1 MKNIFVFILLFALA
15 TNQETYH
22 IFNISSIQC
31 SPYNGYGLFGV
42 NFEES
47 IPVPGSDKTFQL
59 VLKSSDGSPSINA
72 YCSFNGI
79 SEDITYDESYEV
91 TSEES
96 ENLDE
101 TTETFLEDRTSEIDS
116 SFENEATDIE
126 SRENMVDEA
135 ISAESSEENEIISEK
150 DESSDELIDEAF
162 ESGTD
167 SNEFLSETEKISEET
182 LTETVETGN
191 DSEESTNTVSE
202 EQTDSDE
209 KLKETEEA
217 DNDSEES
224 TKSVSEE
231 QSDSEESSNENDNSE
246 EQEIDEAEAEEETLS
261 GGLRRLSQINKK
273 KKIKIVKKRRRLNDD
288 EYYDNL
294 FNDYGASCYF
304 ESPQYSGRYTIDSV
318 TSNDENIN
326 VELYE
331 SGAII
336 SDLIHCIDE
345 EWAQSLLNL
354 NISFRQVNSFEIDK
368 EGNAQF
374 YLYGLTTKNLDKFSF
389 VLKIYPLINVGAS
402 SETIDANC
410 ASDETIEVPELGI
423 LPVLFI
429 CSFTSTEQVTSIEI
443 VGSEVMA
450 GFPTDKYLLNPVL
463 TDERINNG
471 ELPNMTDPDV
481 FGAAPTIIDIQ
492 EFNFEN
498 AQSEGTF
505 EIIGNCNSENL
516 KVGQSFEFPL
526 AFPSGIVVI
535 MTIKEINSGEI
546 TAECTLNTEVEN
558 QPLYFDQ
565 RTIILDGKELFTFPG
580 FKTNSPASIIATEK
594 SEEETSE
601 ETTET
606 SADETVETATDETTE
621 TSSDEAIETLDNE
634 LAETSTDESAE
645 TIIDETTEAS
655 SDEASEILDDEA
667 IETSSDETAEAL
679 NDETIETSTDETA
692 EEATTNELAE
702 TLTDEAIE
710 ASTEEA
716 TTDEL
721 AETTADET
729 AERSSDETSEILDD
743 EREEVTDEISE
754 KSETSITET
763 TTEPQT
769 DISLEDAELAANMT
783 LSFRQVNSFEID
795 KEGNAQ
801 FYLYGFT
808 TEELVKFSF
817 ALEIYLLINGEKS
830 TETTEINCSN
840 DETIEI
846 PELGIAPVLF
856 ICSFTSTEQVTS
868 IEIVSSEVMVGFPTD
883 EYLLNPVL
891 TDERINNGELPNM
904 TDPDVLEAVP
914 PIIDIQEFN
923 FDNVEKEG
931 TFEIIAT
938 LKEESSNLEEGQ
950 SFEISLAYPSYIDI
964 TITITKIDGLE
975 ITFECEIN
983 GEVDSQ
989 PLISEQKVIML
1000 DGKELLVLP
1009 GFQTE
1014 EITTSGVVAPSE
1026 ETSSQNGTSTEETTS
1041 EETST
1046 EEISS
1051 ETKTDESTGEETT
1064 SEETTSE
1071 ESSTNEKSSTEEATT
1086 EETST
1091 DETTGEET
1099 TTEETTSKEISTDET
1114 TGEETTTEEASLD
1127 EATSEETSTEGT
1139 TSEETTSEETTSEET
1154 TSEGTTT
1161 EETTTEGT
1169 TSEETTSEG
1178 TTTEETTSEETTS
1191 EGTTSEETT
1200 SEETTSEGTT
1210 SEETTTEGTTSEETT
1225 SEETTS
1231 EETTSEGTTTEET
1244 TSEETTSEETTS
1256 EETTSEETTS
1266 EETTS
1271 EETTSEESSSNSTAT
1286 EEYSSD
1292 ETSSEELS
1300 DTTTEEE
1307 TSSDEVTTEE
1317 TSSDTTI
1324 NNETSSDTDTSS
1336 ESDATD
1342 STQPST
1348 ERTDEAESTSK
1359 EETNRPTFV
1368 IDEDV
1373 ITIEDAKKLLN
1384 ISLSFRQLKQFEYN
1398 SGAVS
1403 FIFIGLAS
1411 QHISTGH
1418 TISILINLYLESG
1431 DMEEEARPAI
1441 CTISSPVNPSEGQV
1455 VKAIYECK
1463 VENLEEVYTSLR
1475 FNNSDE
1481 IAGAPTDDEVALNPV
1496 LTDQAIENKEV
1507 IDGEKVK
1514 VPPTF
1519 VIEEE
1524 DHSECSSSGKLKIKG
1539 SLTEDTSIVTK
1550 FTIPLTYPE
1559 GVSLTC
1565 SFDINTL
1572 DCTLDRDITESL
1584 LIEQVMIKEGTKELF
1599 ILPSFKIEDIKC
1611 RNGIIK
1617 EVEEKVNVDISFRQV
1632 STIKKI
1638 TKGFNFFFAAF
1649 VNNKLQAKTEI
1660 KMKIILLLAN
1670 ATEIEK
1676 NATCVLKE
1684 DVSPS
1689 NGSPIQGDFD
1699 CSISLTDEE
1708 DKSVGSNY
1716 ELSVSPDNGDIGGCA
1731 ELTEQE
1737 KSPRLTDLAIAESK
1751 EKGDDSLGK
1760 VLDFSLTENKEYK
1773 PPTFEVTSFNLSSCA
1788 ETGKFKVKG
1797 TFSEDITEELT
1808 FNIPFSFPSSEIKCT
1823 VKNVTKDEEVEIKC
1837 KVQKGFRKVRSFV
1850 LEPRLIKK
1858 KCVEK
1863 LYIKG
1868 NKNIELNENA
1878 EFKCENFNTIKKQ
1891 KAILRYKEAHY
1902 SFLQLSRPVTKT
1914 HRFFFMALRRR
1925 VTTRAFA
1932 RFSIKIKVHV
1942 MRKSLRMLQDD
1953 LTLDLDDVEVEC
1965 NVDQKSGDS
1974 ASYGCSPSITINA
1987 DPNEVEIDDEESL
2000 IVGAPDEI
2008 EVQTNPTI
2016 DLTELSNLD
2025 TIEKLPSVNITNIT
2039 SLNCTYTGQF
2049 SIIGDLVDSSN
2060 QLSSFN
2066 KSKSF
2071 VVPFATPDSK
2081 GVCKINSLTDSNIEL
2096 ICENTEDF
2104 SPTQVL
2110 ISSQVINDANGNP
2123 IFKIVND
2130 KTAADLFGCATSEN
2144 STLPTADEEAENT
2157 GESSTDSTT
2166 SSDTTSTQGSG
2177 LYHRNTSSGG
2187 LSGGAIAGIVIA
2199 CAAVLI
2205 AVCVLMGLVK
2215 KGALGA
2221 RKRVAIPIDNSAT
2234 VAQFNYAQ
2242 GQN

>member
-167 SNEFLSETEKISEET
+167 SNEFLSETEKISDET

-191 DSEESTNTVSE
+191 DSEESTSTVSE

-231 QSDSEESSNENDNSE
+231 QS
-246 EQEIDEAEAEEETLS
+246 DEAEAEEETLS

-374 YLYGLTTKNLDKFSF
+374 YLYGLTTEELVKFSF
-389 VLKIYPLINVGAS
+389 ALEIYLLINGEKS
-402 SETIDANC
+402 TETTEINC
-410 ASDETIEVPELGI
+410 SNDETIEIPELGI
-423 LPVLFI
+423 APVLFI

-443 VGSEVMA
+443 VGSEVMV
-450 GFPTDKYLLNPVL
+450 GFPTDKSLLNPVL
-463 TDERINNG
+463 TDEKINNG
-471 ELPNMTDPDV
+471 ELLNMTDPDV

-526 AFPSGIVVI
+526 AFPSGIVVT

-606 SADETVETATDETTE
+606 SADETVETATDEKTE

-634 LAETSTDESAE
+634 LAETSTDES
-645 TIIDETTEAS
+645 
-655 SDEASEILDDEA
+655 
-667 IETSSDETAEAL
+667 
-679 NDETIETSTDETA
+679 
-692 EEATTNELAE
+692 
-702 TLTDEAIE
+702 
-710 ASTEEA
+710 
-716 TTDEL
+716 

-801 FYLYGFT
+801 FYLYGLT

-868 IEIVSSEVMVGFPTD
+868 IEIVGSEVMVGFPTD
-883 EYLLNPVL
+883 KSLLNPVL
-891 TDERINNGELPNM
+891 TDEKINNGELLNM
-904 TDPDVLEAVP
+904 TDPDVFGAAP
-914 PIIDIQEFN
+914 TIIDIQEFN

-931 TFEIIAT
+931 TFEIIAA
-938 LKEESSNLEEGQ
+938 LKEESSDLKKGQ

-1014 EITTSGVVAPSE
+1014 EITTSGVVVPSE

-1051 ETKTDESTGEETT
+1051 ETTTDETTDEETT
-1064 SEETTSE
+1064 SEE
-1071 ESSTNEKSSTEEATT
+1071 
-1086 EETST
+1086 
-1091 DETTGEET
+1091 
-1099 TTEETTSKEISTDET
+1099 
-1114 TGEETTTEEASLD
+1114 
-1127 EATSEETSTEGT
+1127 
-1139 TSEETTSEETTSEET
+1139 
-1154 TSEGTTT
+1154 
-1161 EETTTEGT
+1161 
-1169 TSEETTSEG
+1169 
-1178 TTTEETTSEETTS
+1178 TTTEETTSEETTT
-1191 EGTTSEETT
+1191 EEATS
-1200 SEETTSEGTT
+1200 
-1210 SEETTTEGTTSEETT
+1210 
-1225 SEETTS
+1225 
-1231 EETTSEGTTTEET
+1231 EET

-1271 EETTSEESSSNSTAT
+1271 EETTSEE
-1286 EEYSSD
+1286 
-1292 ETSSEELS
+1292 LS
-1300 DTTTEEE
+1300 DTTTG
-1307 TSSDEVTTEE
+1307 
-1317 TSSDTTI
+1317 
-1324 NNETSSDTDTSS
+1324 NETSSDTSEISDTSF
-1336 ESDATD
+1336 ESDATN

-1348 ERTDEAESTSK
+1348 EKIDETESTSK

-1403 FIFIGLAS
+1403 FIFIGLVS
-1411 QHISTGH
+1411 QYISTGH
-1418 TISILINLYLESG
+1418 TISILVNLYLESG
-1431 DMEEEARPAI
+1431 EMEEEAKQAE
-1441 CTISSPVNPSEGQV
+1441 CTISSSVNPSEGQV

-1481 IAGAPTDDEVALNPV
+1481 IAGVPTDDEVALNPV

-1599 ILPSFKIEDIKC
+1599 ILPSFEIEDIKC

-1773 PPTFEVTSFNLSSCA
+1773 PPSFEVTSFNLSSCA

-1891 KAILRYKEAHY
+1891 KAILRYKKAHY

-1925 VTTRAFA
+1925 VTTHAFA

-1942 MRKSLRMLQDD
+1942 MRSSLRMLQDD

-1965 NVDQKSGDS
+1965 NVNQTLGDS
-1974 ASYGCSPSITINA
+1974 ASYGCSPSVTINA
-1987 DPNEVEIDDEESL
+1987 APTEVEIDDEESL

-2016 DLTELSNLD
+2016 DLTELSNIE

-2157 GESSTDSTT
+2157 GESSTDSIT

-2187 LSGGAIAGIVIA
+2187 LTGGAIAGIVIA

-2234 VAQFNYAQ
+2234 MAQFNYAQ
-2242 GQN
+2242 GKN

>member
-22 IFNISSIQC
+22 IFNISSIKC

-167 SNEFLSETEKISEET
+167 SNEFLSETEKISDET

-191 DSEESTNTVSE
+191 DSEESTSTVSE

-231 QSDSEESSNENDNSE
+231 QS
-246 EQEIDEAEAEEETLS
+246 DEAEAEEETLS

-410 ASDETIEVPELGI
+410 TSDETIEIPELGI
-423 LPVLFI
+423 APVLFI
-429 CSFTSTEQVTSIEI
+429 CTFTSTEQVTSIEI
-443 VGSEVMA
+443 VGSEVMV
-450 GFPTDKYLLNPVL
+450 GFPTDKSLLNPVL
-463 TDERINNG
+463 TDEKINNG
-471 ELPNMTDPDV
+471 ELLNMTDPDV
-481 FGAAPTIIDIQ
+481 FGAAPT
-492 EFNFEN
+492 
-498 AQSEGTF
+498 
-505 EIIGNCNSENL
+505 
-516 KVGQSFEFPL
+516 
-526 AFPSGIVVI
+526 
-535 MTIKEINSGEI
+535 
-546 TAECTLNTEVEN
+546 
-558 QPLYFDQ
+558 
-565 RTIILDGKELFTFPG
+565 
-580 FKTNSPASIIATEK
+580 
-594 SEEETSE
+594 
-601 ETTET
+601 
-606 SADETVETATDETTE
+606 
-621 TSSDEAIETLDNE
+621 
-634 LAETSTDESAE
+634 
-645 TIIDETTEAS
+645 
-655 SDEASEILDDEA
+655 
-667 IETSSDETAEAL
+667 
-679 NDETIETSTDETA
+679 
-692 EEATTNELAE
+692 
-702 TLTDEAIE
+702 
-710 ASTEEA
+710 
-716 TTDEL
+716 
-721 AETTADET
+721 
-729 AERSSDETSEILDD
+729 
-743 EREEVTDEISE
+743 
-754 KSETSITET
+754 
-763 TTEPQT
+763 
-769 DISLEDAELAANMT
+769 
-783 LSFRQVNSFEID
+783 
-795 KEGNAQ
+795 
-801 FYLYGFT
+801 
-808 TEELVKFSF
+808 
-817 ALEIYLLINGEKS
+817 
-830 TETTEINCSN
+830 
-840 DETIEI
+840 
-846 PELGIAPVLF
+846 
-856 ICSFTSTEQVTS
+856 
-868 IEIVSSEVMVGFPTD
+868 
-883 EYLLNPVL
+883 
-891 TDERINNGELPNM
+891 
-904 TDPDVLEAVP
+904 
-914 PIIDIQEFN
+914 IIDIQEFN

-1014 EITTSGVVAPSE
+1014 EITTSGVVVPSE

-1051 ETKTDESTGEETT
+1051 ETT
-1064 SEETTSE
+1064 
-1071 ESSTNEKSSTEEATT
+1071 
-1086 EETST
+1086 T

-1099 TTEETTSKEISTDET
+1099 T
-1114 TGEETTTEEASLD
+1114 
-1127 EATSEETSTEGT
+1127 SEV
-1139 TSEETTSEETTSEET
+1139 
-1154 TSEGTTT
+1154 TTT
-1161 EETTTEGT
+1161 EET
-1169 TSEETTSEG
+1169 SSDETTS
-1178 TTTEETTSEETTS
+1178 
-1191 EGTTSEETT
+1191 
-1200 SEETTSEGTT
+1200 
-1210 SEETTTEGTTSEETT
+1210 
-1225 SEETTS
+1225 
-1231 EETTSEGTTTEET
+1231 EET

-1271 EETTSEESSSNSTAT
+1271 EETTSEETT
-1286 EEYSSD
+1286 
-1292 ETSSEELS
+1292 SEELS
-1300 DTTTEEE
+1300 DTTTG
-1307 TSSDEVTTEE
+1307 
-1317 TSSDTTI
+1317 
-1324 NNETSSDTDTSS
+1324 NETSSDTSEISDTSF
-1336 ESDATD
+1336 ESDATNG
-1342 STQPST
+1342 TQPST
-1348 ERTDEAESTSK
+1348 EKIDETESTSK

-1403 FIFIGLAS
+1403 FIFIGLVS
-1411 QHISTGH
+1411 QYISTGH
-1418 TISILINLYLESG
+1418 TISILVNLYLESG
-1431 DMEEEARPAI
+1431 EMEEEAKQAE
-1441 CTISSPVNPSEGQV
+1441 CTISSSVNPSEGQV

-1481 IAGAPTDDEVALNPV
+1481 IAGVPTDDEVALNPV

-1599 ILPSFKIEDIKC
+1599 ILPSFEIEDIKC

-1699 CSISLTDEE
+1699 CSVSLTDEE
-1708 DKSVGSNY
+1708 DKSVDSNY

-1760 VLDFSLTENKEYK
+1760 VLDFSVTENKEYK
-1773 PPTFEVTSFNLSSCA
+1773 PPSFEVTSFNLSSCA

-1837 KVQKGFRKVRSFV
+1837 KVQKGFRKVKSFV

-1914 HRFFFMALRRR
+1914 HRFFFMALRKR
-1925 VTTRAFA
+1925 VTTHAFA

-1942 MRKSLRMLQDD
+1942 MRSSLRMLQDD

-1965 NVDQKSGDS
+1965 NVDQTSGDS
-1974 ASYGCSPSITINA
+1974 ASYGCSPSVTINA
-1987 DPNEVEIDDEESL
+1987 APTEVEIDDEESL

-2016 DLTELSNLD
+2016 DLTELSNIE

-2157 GESSTDSTT
+2157 GESSTDSIT

-2187 LSGGAIAGIVIA
+2187 LTGGAIAGIVIA

-2221 RKRVAIPIDNSAT
+2221 RKRVAIPIDNST
-2234 VAQFNYAQ
+2234 TMAQFNYAQ
-2242 GQN
+2242 GKN

>member
-101 TTETFLEDRTSEIDS
+101 TTETFLEDRISEIDS
-116 SFENEATDIE
+116 SFENEAIDVE
-126 SRENMVDEA
+126 SREDMVDEA

-182 LTETVETGN
+182 STEIESGN
-191 DSEESTNTVSE
+191 DLEEST
-202 EQTDSDE
+202 
-209 KLKETEEA
+209 
-217 DNDSEES
+217 S
-224 TKSVSEE
+224 TVSEE

-410 ASDETIEVPELGI
+410 
-423 LPVLFI
+423 
-429 CSFTSTEQVTSIEI
+429 
-443 VGSEVMA
+443 
-450 GFPTDKYLLNPVL
+450 
-463 TDERINNG
+463 
-471 ELPNMTDPDV
+471 
-481 FGAAPTIIDIQ
+481 
-492 EFNFEN
+492 
-498 AQSEGTF
+498 
-505 EIIGNCNSENL
+505 
-516 KVGQSFEFPL
+516 
-526 AFPSGIVVI
+526 
-535 MTIKEINSGEI
+535 
-546 TAECTLNTEVEN
+546 
-558 QPLYFDQ
+558 
-565 RTIILDGKELFTFPG
+565 
-580 FKTNSPASIIATEK
+580 
-594 SEEETSE
+594 
-601 ETTET
+601 
-606 SADETVETATDETTE
+606 
-621 TSSDEAIETLDNE
+621 
-634 LAETSTDESAE
+634 
-645 TIIDETTEAS
+645 
-655 SDEASEILDDEA
+655 
-667 IETSSDETAEAL
+667 
-679 NDETIETSTDETA
+679 
-692 EEATTNELAE
+692 
-702 TLTDEAIE
+702 
-710 ASTEEA
+710 
-716 TTDEL
+716 
-721 AETTADET
+721 
-729 AERSSDETSEILDD
+729 
-743 EREEVTDEISE
+743 
-754 KSETSITET
+754 
-763 TTEPQT
+763 
-769 DISLEDAELAANMT
+769 
-783 LSFRQVNSFEID
+783 
-795 KEGNAQ
+795 
-801 FYLYGFT
+801 
-808 TEELVKFSF
+808 
-817 ALEIYLLINGEKS
+817 
-830 TETTEINCSN
+830 SN

-856 ICSFTSTEQVTS
+856 ICTFTSTEQVTS
-868 IEIVSSEVMVGFPTD
+868 IEIVGSEVMVGFPTD

-931 TFEIIAT
+931 TFEIIAA
-938 LKEESSNLEEGQ
+938 LKEESSDLKEGQ

-964 TITITKIDGLE
+964 VITITKVDGLVV
-975 ITFECEIN
+975 TFECKIN

-1014 EITTSGVVAPSE
+1014 EITTSGVVVPSE

-1051 ETKTDESTGEETT
+1051 ETT
-1064 SEETTSE
+1064 
-1071 ESSTNEKSSTEEATT
+1071 
-1086 EETST
+1086 
-1091 DETTGEET
+1091 
-1099 TTEETTSKEISTDET
+1099 TDET
-1114 TGEETTTEEASLD
+1114 TGEETTTEEA
-1127 EATSEETSTEGT
+1127 
-1139 TSEETTSEETTSEET
+1139 
-1154 TSEGTTT
+1154 
-1161 EETTTEGT
+1161 
-1169 TSEETTSEG
+1169 
-1178 TTTEETTSEETTS
+1178 
-1191 EGTTSEETT
+1191 
-1200 SEETTSEGTT
+1200 
-1210 SEETTTEGTTSEETT
+1210 
-1225 SEETTS
+1225 
-1231 EETTSEGTTTEET
+1231 

-1271 EETTSEESSSNSTAT
+1271 EETTSEE
-1286 EEYSSD
+1286 
-1292 ETSSEELS
+1292 LS
-1300 DTTTEEE
+1300 DTTTG
-1307 TSSDEVTTEE
+1307 
-1317 TSSDTTI
+1317 
-1324 NNETSSDTDTSS
+1324 NETSSDTSEISDTFF

-1348 ERTDEAESTSK
+1348 EKIDETESTSK
-1359 EETNRPTFV
+1359 EETDRPTPF
-1368 IDEDV
+1368 IYKDA

-1411 QHISTGH
+1411 QYISTGH
-1418 TISILINLYLESG
+1418 TISILVNLYLESG
-1431 DMEEEARPAI
+1431 EMEEEAKQAE
-1441 CTISSPVNPSEGQV
+1441 CTISNSVNPSEGQV

-1475 FNNSDE
+1475 FNKSDE
-1481 IAGAPTDDEVALNPV
+1481 IAGAPIDDEVALNPV

-1550 FTIPLTYPE
+1550 FTIPLTHPE

-1584 LIEQVMIKEGTKELF
+1584 LIEQIMIKEGTKELF
-1599 ILPSFKIEDIKC
+1599 ILPSFEIEDIKC

-1837 KVQKGFRKVRSFV
+1837 KVQKGFRKVKSFV

-1858 KCVEK
+1858 KCVEQ

-1868 NKNIELNENA
+1868 NKGIELNEDG
-1878 EFKCENFNTIKKQ
+1878 EFKCENFNEIKKQ
-1891 KAILRYKEAHY
+1891 KAILRQKNAVF

-1925 VTTRAFA
+1925 VTTHVFAAFT
-1932 RFSIKIKVHV
+1932 IKVKVHV
-1942 MRKSLRMLQDD
+1942 RVSSLRMLQEGE
-1953 LTLDLDDVEVEC
+1953 TLDLGDVEVQC
-1965 NVDQKSGDS
+1965 NVEQSSGDS
-1974 ASYGCSPSITINA
+1974 ASFGCSPSITI
-1987 DPNEVEIDDEESL
+1987 DTPPSEIEIDDDDDQ
-2000 IVGAPDEI
+2000 IVGASDEI

-2016 DLTELSNLD
+2016 DLTELSNLE
-2025 TIEKLPSVNITNIT
+2025 TIENLPSVNITNIT
-2039 SLNCTYTGQF
+2039 SLNCTYTGQY
-2049 SIIGDLVDSSN
+2049 SIIGDLEDPSG
-2060 QLSSFN
+2060 QLASFN

-2071 VVPFATPDSK
+2071 VVPFANPDSQ
-2081 GVCKINSLTDSNIEL
+2081 GVCKINSLADSSIEL
-2096 ICENTEDF
+2096 LCENTDEF
-2104 SPTQVL
+2104 SPTQVM
-2110 ISSQVINDANGNP
+2110 ISSQVINDANGKP
-2123 IFKIVND
+2123 LFKIVND
-2130 KTAADLFGCATSEN
+2130 KTAANLFGCAISEN
-2144 STLPTADEEAENT
+2144 STLPTADEEAEDT
-2157 GESSTDSTT
+2157 GSDSDSESSSDSKPT
-2166 SSDTTSTQGSG
+2166 SDSSSTEQNAGI
-2177 LYHRNTSSGG
+2177 YHRNTSSGG
-2187 LSGGAIAGIVIA
+2187 LSGGAIAGIIVA
-2199 CAAVLI
+2199 CIAVLI
-2205 AVCVLMGLVK
+2205 AVGVLIGLVK
-2215 KGALGA
+2215 KGVLGG
-2221 RKRVAIPIDNSAT
+2221 RKTVTAPVDNST
-2234 VAQFNYAQ
+2234 TINRFNYAE